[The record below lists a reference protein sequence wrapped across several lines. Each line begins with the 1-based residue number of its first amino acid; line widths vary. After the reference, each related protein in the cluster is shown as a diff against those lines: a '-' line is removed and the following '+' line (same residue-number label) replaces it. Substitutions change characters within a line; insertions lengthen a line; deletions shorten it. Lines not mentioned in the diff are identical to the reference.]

1 VEELVAG
8 AAEGIGDDERAE
20 PRLPCHDPL
29 DVNDRRLYERSGVG
43 IEHPEREAEMLGVG
57 VMAKRERPVAIEP
70 VGADVFPGEKYP
82 RAVVL
87 EELLPPAPDGRV
99 EDEVGRTVEVETPPR
114 REEPGEEIVPRIEA
128 VPEADEADADTRT
141 ISGERGGR
149 GRQGG

>member
-1 VEELVAG
+1 M
-8 AAEGIGDDERAE
+8 
-20 PRLPCHDPL
+20 P
-29 DVNDRRLYERSGVG
+29 GVG
-43 IEHPEREAEMLGVG
+43 IVAE
-57 VMAKRERPVAIEP
+57 RERPVAVEP

-114 REEPGEEIVPRIEA
+114 RKEPGEEIVARIEA

-149 GRQGG
+149 ARREVGHRAVFPAAWAEGRPRLTACDPRGFIR